1 MRRLSLRKIEPTCFL
16 SCVSVMCTC
25 MYASICK
32 PAKLDMTPRRSKDSN
47 EGEWEGKRTREARQR
62 RADRMLQR

>member
-1 MRRLSLRKIEPTCFL
+1 MRKLNLRKTEPACFL

-32 PAKLDMTPRRSKDSN
+32 PAKLDMPPKRSKDSN
-47 EGEWEGKRTREARQR
+47 EGEREGQKDT
-62 RADRMLQR
+62 